1 MKTLFFLLF
10 TLSLY
15 SSNFDIVGTV
25 ISDNQKMVGAKYMGY
40 VKHIYF
46 DIGDKVKKED
56 TLFELESAEFD
67 IIKEQGDI
75 AIEQGE
81 AIVDMYKTRLDG
93 IEKERKLL
101 RKKGYKKSKEYEN
114 LSTTAEALSSS
125 LKAMK
130 EMSRTTTKRL
140 KNLSRITDYIEVKA
154 QNDGI
159 IVQKQI
165 RKGDFIA
172 PGMLTM
178 VLVDLSNLEVE
189 AEVAESNLHFIT
201 IGREVDISIPSLNIL
216 TKGSIK
222 SIVPN
227 SNPMAHTFAI
237 RVKFKKVTDGIYP
250 GMYAKVNIGIDK

>member
-1 MKTLFFLLF
+1 
-10 TLSLY
+10 
-15 SSNFDIVGTV
+15 
-25 ISDNQKMVGAKYMGY
+25 MVGAKYMGY

-46 DIGDKVKKED
+46 DIGDKVKKGD

-81 AIVDMYKTRLDG
+81 AIVDMYKIRLDG

-178 VLVDLSNLEVE
+178 VLVDLSHLEVE